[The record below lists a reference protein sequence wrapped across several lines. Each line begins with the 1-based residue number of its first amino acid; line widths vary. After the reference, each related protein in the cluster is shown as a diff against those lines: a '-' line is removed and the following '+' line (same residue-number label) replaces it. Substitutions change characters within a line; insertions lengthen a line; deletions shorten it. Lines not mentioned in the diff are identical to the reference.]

1 MNHLST
7 TSSEP
12 RARNDRLS
20 PSPQT
25 LTGIASYS
33 VLLFCAIGSL
43 LTVIG
48 AAKIIPCR
56 GETTGTE
63 SVNPYVSILAV
74 YSG

>member
-1 MNHLST
+1 MNPLST
-7 TSSEP
+7 TSSES
-12 RARNDRLS
+12 RARNDRQSQSL
-20 PSPQT
+20 QT
-25 LTGIASYS
+25 LNRLASYS
-33 VLLFCAIGSL
+33 LLLFCLIGAL

-48 AAKIIPCR
+48 AAKIIPSR